1 MPQLAFAAQRQH
13 PQLHAR
19 LPAAMTDPATFV
31 ASALDAGAPGAA
43 AAIGGV
49 SVVALVLLGVAVAGA
64 GGAPGRAARG
74 PAAVMCARR
83 P

>member
-1 MPQLAFAAQRQH
+1 
-13 PQLHAR
+13 
-19 LPAAMTDPATFV
+19 MTDPATFV

-64 GGAPGRAARG
+64 GGAPRPGRPRAS
-74 PAAVMCARR
+74 RR
-83 P
+83 NVRPPPMRKGIIGGLGVTSGMAIVPRR